1 MHRRSVPRCRLGLVD
16 LGHYCER
23 MTVDELAGRRALV
36 TGGTGTLG
44 RHVVM
49 LLRQSGHRARILS
62 REPRG
67 HVDAVQGDLRTGA
80 GLTKALAGMEVI
92 VHAASATRE
101 PLRGRSVDVRGTRRL
116 LQLAQAAGIRHIV
129 HMSIVG
135 IDGVSYPYFKTKL
148 ASEAVVRKGNVPW
161 SIVRATQF
169 HDLFEVIL
177 RGFSRVPGILAVPFG
192 WQVQPVEAGEVAR
205 RVVDIALGQPAET
218 LTDFGGPEIRDLKS
232 IAESWL
238 RARGENRRLINL
250 RMPFKFS
257 RQFTA
262 GWITCPDHKEGLI
275 TFDQYLAE
283 KYALS

>member
-1 MHRRSVPRCRLGLVD
+1 MNV
-16 LGHYCER
+16 
-23 MTVDELAGRRALV
+23 LV

-262 GWITCPDHKEGLI
+262 GRITCPDHKEGLI